1 MTEENKINILNY
13 VLGGIEPTSSDNSE
27 IFLEQE
33 DIPFEKWSSF
43 LPNLWSDFRFE
54 GMIAPNERTTSL
66 GVLYGGYI
74 SNDNNVYGIIIL
86 VDQNFTPVQ
95 AIYEY
100 DSGTKLRYIQYMKQA
115 EDGTFYFID
124 DTCFPYTQKEEST
137 TSQKRFVMVNNF
149 TLTNIGVH
157 TIHLRTSYILSG
169 DYSSFYC
176 KNMYKDPN
184 SSHYIF
190 FGSAAKKN
198 SSTGKWDFRRLKI
211 WGLKINVGSANEWT
225 MYSNQDERTF
235 GSAIATFEEENVRY
249 RCLSTNNLTSS
260 KDLVLFSKTYTG
272 SPTSS
277 VMLTFQNYKPRID
290 DWSYKKQSVFLD
302 YDNVYFVLNN
312 QRWGIAGTI
321 VEKHI
326 GLYKYNIQNSQL
338 TTIYEKSL
346 GNYDFCNL
354 EAIYIDRCNT
364 DIYVQYNTNINAVG
378 SDAVADYYFQR
389 LVNNTWSPILIGE
402 QKPFGYE
409 KRSLF
414 IKANYNLLQI
424 YLYQINPQY
433 RLWYLHVIKEDYNVL
448 NYNGIPYTNYDSTIS
463 HKGEIYSDNKLVFA
477 RNLYD
482 KTSYQNTTTSTIQ
495 IPSSYLNDIVLT
507 PKNLM
512 SVNNNVINSDITELT
527 KNVYENVLLNFV
539 NSIHVIDEDTGET
552 YPEASTYINTN
563 LNIGTQLNQER
574 SMLGKVRLNYEEGSL
589 IQTILWEDISTD
601 NLIAKQTSFSV
612 YVSSP
617 IVSVDF
623 LNYDETFIYLTKN
636 YDFEIGRTYTM
647 SQKIRIE

>member
-13 VLGGIEPTSSDNSE
+13 LLGGIEPTSSDNSE

-33 DIPFEKWSSF
+33 DIPLEAWQSF
-43 LPNLWSDFRFE
+43 LPNGWNDFRFE
-54 GMIAPNERTTSL
+54 GMVAPNEKTTSL

-74 SNDNNVYGIIIL
+74 DMNNNVCGIIVL

-95 AIYEY
+95 TIYEY
-100 DSGTKLRYIQYMKQA
+100 DSGTKLRYIQCMKQA

-124 DTCFPYTQKEEST
+124 DTAFTFVQKQEAT

-149 TLTNIGVH
+149 TLTNTG
-157 TIHLRTSYILSG
+157 TYSIHLRTSYILSG
-169 DYSSFYC
+169 DYVNFYC

-184 SSHYIF
+184 SSHYIL
-190 FGSAAKKN
+190 FGSGATA
-198 SSTGKWDFRRLKI
+198 TGSETLTFRQLKI
-211 WGLKINVGSANEWT
+211 WSLKINVGSANEWT
-225 MYSNQDERTF
+225 MYANENHRVY
-235 GSAIATFEEENVRY
+235 GSAIATFEGDNVRY
-249 RCLSTNNLTSS
+249 RCLTTNNLTSS

-277 VMLTFQNYKPRID
+277 VMLTFSYKPYID
-290 DWSYKKQSVFLD
+290 DLQYPKQSVFLD
-302 YDNVYFVLNN
+302 YDNVYFVQNN
-312 QRWGIAGTI
+312 QRWGRSGTPAP
-321 VEKHI
+321 KYI
-326 GLYKYNIQNSQL
+326 GLYKYNIANSQL

-346 GNYDFCNL
+346 GNYDFCNI

-364 DIYVQYNTNINAVG
+364 DIYVQYNNNITSNETK
-378 SDAVADYYFQR
+378 ADYYFQR
-389 LVNNTWSPILIGE
+389 LVNNTWSPILIAE
-402 QKPFGYE
+402 QKGFIRNQ
-409 KRSLF
+409 RSLF

-424 YLYQINPQY
+424 YLYQVNPQFRY
-433 RLWYLHVIKEDYNVL
+433 WFFHTIKEDYNAL
-448 NYNGIPYTNYDSTIS
+448 NYNGIPYTDYDSTIS
-463 HKGEIYSDNKLVFA
+463 HKGEIYSDNKIVFA

-512 SVNNNVINSDITELT
+512 SVNNNTINSDTTELT
-527 KNVYENVLLNFV
+527 KNIYENVLLNFV

-563 LNIGTQLNQER
+563 LNVGTQVNQEG
-574 SMLGKVRLNYEEGSL
+574 SMLGKVRLNYEDGSL
-589 IQTILWEDISTD
+589 TQTIVWEDISTD

-636 YDFEIGRTYTM
+636 YDFEIGKTYTM

>member
-33 DIPFEKWSSF
+33 DIPKDIWRPF
-43 LPNLWSDFRFE
+43 LPNTWRAFRFE
-54 GMIAPNERTTSL
+54 GMVAPDEKTTSL

-74 SNDNNVYGIIIL
+74 DNDYNVCGIIIL

-95 AIYEY
+95 TIYEY

-115 EDGTFYFID
+115 EDGTFFFID
-124 DTCFPYTQKEEST
+124 DTASPYAQIQEAT

-149 TLTNIGVH
+149 TLTNTG
-157 TIHLRTSYILSG
+157 TYFIHLRTSYILSG
-169 DYSSFYC
+169 TYSNFYC

-190 FGSAAKKN
+190 FGSGAAQ
-198 SSTGKWDFRRLKI
+198 SSGGIWSFRQLKI
-211 WGLKINVGSANEWT
+211 WSLKVNVGSANEWT
-225 MYSNQDERTF
+225 SYVNSSDRLF
-235 GSAIATFEEENVRY
+235 GSAIATFEGDNVRF
-249 RCLSTNNLTSS
+249 RCLSGSLLSTNRTIDLTQKS
-260 KDLVLFSKTYTG
+260 YTG
-272 SPTSS
+272 SVSTSAIA
-277 VMLTFQNYKPRID
+277 TFSYIPYVD
-290 DWSYKKQSVFLD
+290 DYYYKKQSVFLD
-302 YDNVYFVLNN
+302 YDNVYFVQNN
-312 QRWGIAGTI
+312 QHWGISGTAAP
-321 VEKHI
+321 KHI
-326 GLYKYNIQNSQL
+326 GLYLYNIPSSQL
-338 TTIYEKSL
+338 TTIYHKSL
-346 GNYDFCNL
+346 GNYDYCNL
-354 EAIYIDRCNT
+354 EAIYIDRCNA
-364 DIYVQYNTNINAVG
+364 DIYIQYNTNVASG
-378 SDAVADYYFQR
+378 SPNTADYYFQR
-389 LVNNTWSPILIGE
+389 LVNNTWSPILIAE
-402 QKPFGYE
+402 QKPFPYIV
-409 KRSLF
+409 RTIF

-424 YLYQINPQY
+424 YLYQTNPS
-433 RLWYLHVIKEDYNVL
+433 LLDSGWYLHTMKEDYNIL
-448 NYNGIPYTNYDSTIS
+448 NYNGTPYTDYDSTIS
-463 HKGEIYSDNKLVFA
+463 HKGEVYSDNKLMFA

-482 KTSYQNTTTSTIQ
+482 RTSYQNTTTSTIQ
-495 IPSSYLNDIVLT
+495 IPNSYLNDIVLT

-512 SVNNNVINSDITELT
+512 SVNNNVINSDSTELT
-527 KNVYENVLLNFV
+527 KNIYENVLLNFV

-563 LNIGTQLNQER
+563 LNVGTQVNQEG

-589 IQTILWEDISTD
+589 TQTIVWEDISTD